1 MDGIAPPF
9 TSWKPVVILL
19 YDTRMKRPSAPLI
32 ELHLR
37 SKKGGGWI
45 PVYQ

>member
-1 MDGIAPPF
+1 MF
-9 TSWKPVVILL
+9 NHIL
-19 YDTRMKRPSAPLI
+19 YRKKRRPSARLN

-45 PVYQ
+45 PVYQQEMGIST

>member
-19 YDTRMKRPSAPLI
+19 YDIRMKD
-32 ELHLR
+32 HLPHF
-37 SKKGGGWI
+37 S
-45 PVYQ
+45 VAS